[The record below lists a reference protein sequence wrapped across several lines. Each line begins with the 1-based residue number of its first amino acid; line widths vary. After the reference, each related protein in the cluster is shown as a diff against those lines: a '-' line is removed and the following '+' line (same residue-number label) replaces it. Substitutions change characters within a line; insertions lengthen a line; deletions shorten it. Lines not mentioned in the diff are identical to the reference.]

1 MMHMRQLRGW
11 LVRLF
16 GLFQRARRER
26 EFAEELESHLAM
38 HIEDNLRAGLSPEEA
53 RRRALIKLGGVTLT
67 KERSREQGGLPML
80 ETLGQDLRFGL
91 RMLRKNPGF
100 SLIAILTL
108 ALGIGANTAIFSVFN
123 AVLLRP
129 LPFKESERVVMVWQI
144 NTAAA
149 GGNRTPFT
157 VDTLLDLRKQS
168 KSFDEFAAF
177 LISTRNFTGRETP
190 EQVRTALV
198 TANFFTALGAEPQLG
213 RTFLPEEE
221 HLGAEMVV
229 VLSDGFW
236 RSRFAADP
244 QVVGRAIN
252 FNGRSFTVVGVMPP
266 ALNFPEKEV
275 ELWSPLPLEHPVVRG
290 QSPLHGVARLQP
302 GVTVAQALAE
312 TRTLKSSFDK
322 NAYNLNLL
330 PVNDFVVGDVR
341 PALLALL
348 VAVMLLLLIAAVNVA
363 NLMLVRAAARVKEI
377 SIRTALGAGRG
388 RIIRQLLTESLL
400 LVLMGGVLGTLGAMV
415 GIDLLVKLAPQ
426 GIPRLE
432 HVGIDARVLGWT
444 ALVSL
449 LTGVACG
456 LTPAWQSARLKLN
469 DALKEG
475 GRGTTEGAGQR
486 RWRSSLVVVELAL
499 AVMLLIG
506 AGLLLKSLWRLQQ
519 VDPGVKEERVL
530 TMFLTLVGQRYSQDQ
545 QLVDFY
551 ARLLESVQALSG
563 VRAAALSNSLPPGS
577 YEYSTIFHI
586 EGRPSTPDH
595 PPFVA
600 YVIRTSPS
608 YPRTFGIALRSGR
621 QFTASDNADAPR
633 VLLINETFQRRFF
646 PNEDPVGKR
655 IHVGGGEQRD
665 WREIVGVI
673 GDVKYNGL
681 ADEVQPA
688 VYQPLAQSQTR
699 AIFLSL
705 KTDTADPLGLTP
717 AVRNAIKSVDSEV
730 PIARISTMEQRLAAA
745 RAQLRFRATLI
756 ALFAALALILACI
769 GIYGVISYS
778 VAQRTHEI
786 GVRLALGAQS
796 RDVLRLVVGQ
806 GLKLTLAGV
815 GCGLMASL
823 ALARFMQQLLFQV
836 KPTDPLAFAGTAI
849 LLAGVA
855 LLACY
860 VPARRA
866 TKVDPLQA
874 LRHE

>member
-1 MMHMRQLRGW
+1 MMEWFNIL
-11 LVRLF
+11 
-16 GLFQRARRER
+16 RARLRALFRRESVLR
-26 EFAEELESHLAM
+26 DIEEELRVHVEM
-38 HIEDNLRAGLSPEEA
+38 ETETNIRRGMPPNEA
-53 RRRALIKLGGVTLT
+53 RAAALKSFGNVGRNTELGYDI
-67 KERSREQGGLPML
+67 RGGGWL
-80 ETLGQDLRFGL
+80 ETLWQDLRFGA
-91 RMLRKNPGF
+91 RMLLKQPGF
-100 SLIAILTL
+100 SLIALLTL

-129 LPFKESERVVMVWQI
+129 LPFKDPERLVMVWQV

-149 GGNRTPFT
+149 GGDRTPFP
-157 VDTLLDLRKQS
+157 VGTLLDMRKQS

-177 LISTRNFTGRETP
+177 MPSNLTYTGGETP

-198 TANFFTALGAEPQLG
+198 TANFFTALGVEPQLG
-213 RTFLPEEE
+213 RTFLPQEE
-221 HLGAEMVV
+221 HAGAEMVV

-252 FNGRSFTVVGVMPP
+252 FSGRSFTVVGVMPP

-275 ELWSPLPLEHPVVRG
+275 ELWAPMPLDLPALRFASPF
-290 QSPLHGVARLQP
+290 HGVARLKP
-302 GVTVAQALAE
+302 GATVAQALAE
-312 TRTLKSSFDK
+312 TRTLKASSNNK
-322 NAYNLNLL
+322 AYNLNLL
-330 PVNDFVVGDVR
+330 PVNDYVVGNVR

-348 VAVMLLLLIAAVNVA
+348 VAVMLLLLIAAVNVT

-377 SIRTALGAGRG
+377 SLRAALGAGRG

-400 LVLMGGVLGTLGAMV
+400 LVLIGGVLGTLGAIV

-432 HVGIDARVLGWT
+432 HVGINARVLGWT

-456 LTPAWQSARLKLN
+456 LAPAWQSARLKLN
-469 DALKEG
+469 DALKDG

-486 RWRSSLVVVELAL
+486 RWRNSLVVVELAL

-530 TMFLTLVGQRYSQDQ
+530 TMFLSLGEQRYGQGQ
-545 QLVDFY
+545 PLVDFY
-551 ARLLESVQALSG
+551 ARLLEGVQALPG

-577 YEYSTIFHI
+577 IEFSTVFHI
-586 EGRPSTPDH
+586 EGRPSAPDQTP
-595 PPFVA
+595 PVA

-608 YPRTFGIALRSGR
+608 YPSTLGIALRSGR
-621 QFTASDNADAPR
+621 QFTASDNAEAPR
-633 VLLINETFQRRFF
+633 VMLINETFQRRFF
-646 PNEDPVGKR
+646 PNEDPLGKR
-655 IHVGGGEQRD
+655 IDVGGGEQRM

-681 ADEVQPA
+681 VDEVQPA

-699 AIFLSL
+699 RIYLSL

-717 AVRNAIKSVDSEV
+717 AVRNVIKLIDSEI
-730 PIARISTMEQRLAAA
+730 PIAQISAMEQRLAAA
-745 RAQLRFRATLI
+745 RAQLRFRTTLI

-796 RDVLRLVVGQ
+796 RDVLRLVARQ
-806 GLKLTLAGV
+806 GLNLTLAGV
-815 GCGLMASL
+815 GCGLIASL
-823 ALARFMQQLLFQV
+823 ALTRLMQQLLFQV
-836 KPTDPLAFAGTAI
+836 KPTDPLTFVGTAV

-855 LLACY
+855 LLACWI
-860 VPARRA
+860 PARRA
-866 TKVDPLQA
+866 TKVDPMIA
-874 LRHE
+874 LRAE